1 MIVVAATHLFYNLL
15 KWKHFDPW
23 DIHLMLTFRQHSNFK
38 KAPSPPAYS
47 SRFPTLWE
55 ITILRLV
62 YSKGMQMHFM
72 LPMNFAMIKT
82 TTARAPKTSNRVCKK
97 VYVTRWTLYRTSGV
111 IFFIDYCTAI
121 RDT

>member
-1 MIVVAATHLFYNLL
+1 MIVVAAAHLFYNLL

-62 YSKGMQMHFM
+62 YSKGMQMHFI
-72 LPMNFAMIKT
+72 LSVNFAIKKQLQQE
-82 TTARAPKTSNRVCKK
+82 RPRI
-97 VYVTRWTLYRTSGV
+97 TRE
-111 IFFIDYCTAI
+111 F
-121 RDT
+121 